1 MVPGVPLYNPEYA
14 SLTPEP
20 FTPTPTKPPIDQVVV
35 DLVDKSHATVDHN
48 PSPVTEETSSLRIP
62 VIAVDQNPDPVL
74 VETRLP
80 MTPIAAV
87 VDQNTDPVPKE
98 STTDAVLLED
108 VIRSE
113 FVSLSTIGSSATTM
127 PLSST
132 PNQPERTTNPR
143 PRIIPMST
151 KMMET
156 NVRTALVIMNPVSPA
171 ETVAPLRVM
180 KKPASV
186 LYAKPMYKYTSP
198 AMTRLNYRPFYPE
211 YSMRIGAYYP
221 FYSGTYLINGS
232 LKHRHINTF
241 SLARFGCKFFM

>member
-74 VETRLP
+74 VETSLP
-80 MTPIAAV
+80 MTPAAV

-113 FVSLSTIGSSATTM
+113 FVSLSTIG
-127 PLSST
+127 
-132 PNQPERTTNPR
+132 
-143 PRIIPMST
+143 
-151 KMMET
+151 
-156 NVRTALVIMNPVSPA
+156 
-171 ETVAPLRVM
+171 
-180 KKPASV
+180 
-186 LYAKPMYKYTSP
+186 
-198 AMTRLNYRPFYPE
+198 
-211 YSMRIGAYYP
+211 
-221 FYSGTYLINGS
+221 
-232 LKHRHINTF
+232 
-241 SLARFGCKFFM
+241 